1 MKRFIA
7 LLLVCCSL
15 PTLCACGKE
24 ETPARD
30 ISGSRGEAMIDNS
43 LYPEGT
49 DIQSLYDNLYRTKTL
64 RDYLEECEAAVK
76 VEIVEI
82 ENKNEFSVRYIC
94 RVDEDY
100 FGNVNYYGMEETHI
114 SVYDSKMNYSV
125 GDEAYMF
132 LTAENIKG
140 YKHIA
145 YLQLPDTAGFID
157 TKIVNGKV
165 VPVIEIYSAVSEDN
179 VYCLEKR
186 QKPEKEIMKYAKNNS
201 KAMIFEELT
210 DGE

>member
-1 MKRFIA
+1 MKKLVAI
-7 LLLVCCSL
+7 LLLCCL
-15 PTLCACGKE
+15 VLTLCACGKE
-24 ETPARD
+24 ETPVRD
-30 ISGSRGEAMIDNS
+30 ISGSPGAAMVDNS
-43 LYPEGT
+43 LYTEGT
-49 DIQSLYDNLYRTKTL
+49 DIQSVYDNLYQVKTL
-64 RDYLEECEAAVK
+64 QDYLEECEAAVK

-82 ENKNEFSVRYIC
+82 ERKNEFSVRYVC

-100 FGNVNYYGMEETHI
+100 FDNINYYGMEENYI
-114 SVYDSKMNYSV
+114 SVYDSEMNYSV

-186 QKPEKEIMKYAKNNS
+186 QKPEKEMIKYAQNNT
-201 KAMIFEELT
+201 KAMILEELT